1 MPKGPVLERARYVQ
15 ASRPFSQSLQLISLS
30 SSQHM
35 ATHDSKAGTA
45 ANKEKNTEMG
55 HTNLK
60 MLDEVCRKWACQ
72 RDDTEWKLMAK
83 TQRRLHLKQALFAPS
98 IIFFYTGKWP
108 YTLWCNTNGGN
119 KERARETRTRTDKGR
134 EKRTWAGASRM
145 KYTLYARVR
154 VWCVCVCIIYI
165 YIYVYSA
172 CKHWDLKQKQGW

>member
-108 YTLWCNTNGGN
+108 YTLWCNTNGAI
-119 KERARETRTRTDKGR
+119 KSGR
-134 EKRTWAGASRM
+134 ERLAQELTKEGKKGHELVHHVWNIL
-145 KYTLYARVR
+145 YTRVY
-154 VWCVCVCIIYI
+154 VCDVCVCV
-165 YIYVYSA
+165 
-172 CKHWDLKQKQGW
+172 